1 MPELEPEGR
10 FAKIARMQRVLEPE
24 YMDTPDEANSYAAM
38 DHSVV
43 NAAVVDRF
51 LQLGGGACSRVVDL
65 GTGPGDIPML
75 LAQQSSIAHIVGVDA
90 AATMLAL
97 ASPKAAR
104 LGLARRVTFAQGD
117 VKALP
122 YPDGSF
128 DGVFSNTI
136 LHHIPEP
143 IDFVREAARIL
154 QKGGVLLIRDLY
166 RPETMA
172 EAKRLVALHAGQAP
186 ADQQQL
192 LLQSLCAALTLDEAR
207 ALAKSAGI
215 GHARVEMNSDRHY
228 SIEIA
233 R

>member
-65 GTGPGDIPML
+65 DPRLLELLHIGDD
-75 LAQQSSIAHIVGVDA
+75 IVGVDA

-122 YPDGSF
+122 DPDGSF

>member
-1 MPELEPEGR
+1 
-10 FAKIARMQRVLEPE
+10 MQRVLEPE
-24 YMDTPDEANSYAAM
+24 YMDTTSEANSYAAM

-43 NAAVVDRF
+43 NQAVVDRF
-51 LQLGGGACSRVVDL
+51 LQLGGGTCARVVDL
-65 GTGPGDIPML
+65 GTGPGDIPLL
-75 LAQQSSIAHIVGVDA
+75 LARSSKIPQIVGVDA

-97 ASPKAAR
+97 AKISTQR
-104 LGLARRVTFAQGD
+104 LDLAQRVTFVQAD

-122 YPDGSF
+122 YPDGAF

-136 LHHIPEP
+136 LHHIPHP
-143 IDFVREAARIL
+143 IEFVREAVRVLAP
-154 QKGGVLLIRDLY
+154 GGVLLIRDLY
-166 RPETMA
+166 RPATMA
-172 EAKRLVALHAGQAP
+172 EAERLVALHAGSAP
-186 ADQQQL
+186 QDHQQL

-207 ALAKSAGI
+207 TLAKSAGI